1 MKLKFIKKIKDVEF
15 FYTQCSDGSFKVI
28 AYSDLQQRNEVLAY
42 ENSIEG
48 VFECVN
54 YFSNGFDLN
63 GFKLNIS
70 K

>member
-1 MKLKFIKKIKDVEF
+1 MEFIKKIKDVD
-15 FYTQCSDGSFKVI
+15 FYYAQCSDGSFKVI
-28 AYSDLQQRNEVLAY
+28 AYSDLQQKNEVLAY

-54 YFSNGFDLN
+54 YFSKGFDLN
-63 GFKLNIS
+63 GFELNIS